1 MKEKIMRCGGVLI
14 RANDILSAVVNTGD
28 TSIVYLKGGRSVKV
42 KMCLAEFENAWN
54 EALNEDE
61 RQRKVVRLADCD
73 IGKSLC
79 ALHLEDER
87 RTKYMWT
94 CRDGREIAVE
104 DMSDEHLANTIA
116 MLERQMHERGIVEE
130 NRGEVFG

>member
-1 MKEKIMRCGGVLI
+1 MKIISCGGISIKADDVLF
-14 RANDILSAVVNTGD
+14 AVANTGD
-28 TSIVYLKGGRSVKV
+28 TTQVYLNGGRSVIM
-42 KMCLAEFENAWN
+42 KMCIAKFNCEWN
-54 EALNEDE
+54 DALNKSD
-61 RQRKVVRLADCD
+61 RQRKVVMLADCD

>member
-1 MKEKIMRCGGVLI
+1 MKIISCGGISIKADDVLF
-14 RANDILSAVVNTGD
+14 AVANTGD
-28 TSIVYLKGGRSVKV
+28 TTQVYLNGGRSVIM
-42 KMCLAEFENAWN
+42 KMCIAKFNCEWN
-54 EALNEDE
+54 DALNKSD

-87 RTKYMWT
+87 RTQYMWT

-116 MLERQMHERGIVEE
+116 MLERKMHERGIVEE

>member
-1 MKEKIMRCGGVLI
+1 MKIISCGGISIKADDVLF
-14 RANDILSAVVNTGD
+14 AVANTGD
-28 TSIVYLKGGRSVKV
+28 TVQVYLNGGRSVIM
-42 KMCLAEFENAWN
+42 KMCIAAFNHAWN

-116 MLERQMHERGIVEE
+116 MLERQMHEREIMEE

>member
-1 MKEKIMRCGGVLI
+1 MKIISCGGISIKADDVLF
-14 RANDILSAVVNTGD
+14 AVANTGD
-28 TSIVYLKGGRSVKV
+28 TTQVYLRNGRSVIL
-42 KMCLAEFENAWN
+42 KMCVAKFNHEWN
-54 EALNEDE
+54 DALNESY

>member
-1 MKEKIMRCGGVLI
+1 MKIISCGGISIKADDVLF
-14 RANDILSAVVNTGD
+14 AVANTGD
-28 TSIVYLKGGRSVKV
+28 TTQVYLNGGRSVIM
-42 KMCLAEFENAWN
+42 KMCIAKFDCEWN
-54 EALNEDE
+54 DALNKSD
-61 RQRKVVRLADCD
+61 RQRKVVRLSTCD
-73 IGKSLC
+73 IGKSLF

>member
-1 MKEKIMRCGGVLI
+1 MVF
-14 RANDILSAVVNTGD
+14 
-28 TSIVYLKGGRSVKV
+28 LKGGRSIKV
-42 KMCLAEFENAWN
+42 KMCLAAFENAWN
-54 EALNEDE
+54 NALNESDQ
-61 RQRKVVRLADCD
+61 QRKVVRLSTCD
-73 IGKSLC
+73 IGKALC
-79 ALHLEDER
+79 ALHFEDER

-116 MLERQMHERGIVEE
+116 MLERQMNERCAVEE

>member
-1 MKEKIMRCGGVLI
+1 MKIISCGRVSINADDVRC
-14 RANDILSAVVNTGD
+14 AVANTGD
-28 TSIVYLKGGRSVKV
+28 TTQVYLSGGRPVIIR
-42 KMCLAEFENAWN
+42 MCIAKFNCEWN
-54 EALNEDE
+54 DALNKSD

-79 ALHLEDER
+79 ALYLEDER

>member
-1 MKEKIMRCGGVLI
+1 MKIISCGGILIKADDVLF
-14 RANDILSAVVNTGD
+14 AVANTGD
-28 TSIVYLKGGRSVKV
+28 TVQVYLNCGRSVIM
-42 KMCLAEFENAWN
+42 KMCIAAFDHAWN

>member
-1 MKEKIMRCGGVLI
+1 MKIISCGGISIKADDVLF
-14 RANDILSAVVNTGD
+14 AVANTGD
-28 TSIVYLKGGRSVKV
+28 TVQVYLNGGRSVIM
-42 KMCLAEFENAWN
+42 KMCIAKFDREWN
-54 EALNEDE
+54 DALNEDE

>member
-1 MKEKIMRCGGVLI
+1 MKEKIMRCNGVLI
-14 RANDILSAVVNTGD
+14 RANDVLSAIVNTGD
-28 TSIVYLKGGRSVKV
+28 TSIVFLKGGRSVKV

-54 EALNEDE
+54 DALNAGDQ
-61 RQRKVVRLADCD
+61 QRKTVRLSTCD
-73 IGKSLC
+73 IGKALI

-116 MLERQMHERGIVEE
+116 MLERKVHEREIVAE
-130 NRGEVFG
+130 NQGEVFG

>member
-1 MKEKIMRCGGVLI
+1 MKIISCGGISIKADDVLF
-14 RANDILSAVVNTGD
+14 AVANTGD
-28 TSIVYLKGGRSVKV
+28 TTQVYLNSGRSVIM
-42 KMCLAEFENAWN
+42 KMCIAKFNCEWN
-54 EALNEDE
+54 DALNKSD
-61 RQRKVVRLADCD
+61 RQRKVVRLADYD

-87 RTKYMWT
+87 RTKYIWT

-116 MLERQMHERGIVEE
+116 MLERKMHEREIVEE

>member
-1 MKEKIMRCGGVLI
+1 MCIAKFNCEW
-14 RANDILSAVVNTGD
+14 ND
-28 TSIVYLKGGRSVKV
+28 
-42 KMCLAEFENAWN
+42 
-54 EALNEDE
+54 ALNKSD
-61 RQRKVVRLADCD
+61 RQRKVVRLATCD
-73 IGKSLC
+73 IGKALC

-87 RTKYMWT
+87 RTKYTWT

>member
-1 MKEKIMRCGGVLI
+1 MKIISCGGISIKADDVLF
-14 RANDILSAVVNTGD
+14 AVANTGD
-28 TSIVYLKGGRSVKV
+28 TTQVYLNGGRSVIM
-42 KMCLAEFENAWN
+42 KMCIAKFNCEWN
-54 EALNEDE
+54 DALNESD

-73 IGKSLC
+73 IGKFLC

-116 MLERQMHERGIVEE
+116 MLVRQMHERGIVEE

>member
-1 MKEKIMRCGGVLI
+1 MKIISCGGISIKADDV
-14 RANDILSAVVNTGD
+14 RYAVVNTGD
-28 TSIVYLKGGRSVKV
+28 TTRVYLNDGRSVV
-42 KMCLAEFENAWN
+42 MKMCIAQFNREWN
-54 EALNEDE
+54 DALNESD
-61 RQRKVVRLADCD
+61 RQRKVERLADCD

-79 ALHLEDER
+79 VLYLEDER

-116 MLERQMHERGIVEE
+116 MLERQMHERGIME
-130 NRGEVFG
+130 EVFG

>member
-1 MKEKIMRCGGVLI
+1 MKIISCNGVSI
-14 RANDILSAVVNTGD
+14 RADDVLSAVVNTGD
-28 TSIVYLKGGRSVKV
+28 TVMVYLRGGRSVV
-42 KMCLAEFENAWN
+42 MKMCIAKFNLVWN
-54 EALNEDE
+54 DALNESD

-116 MLERQMHERGIVEE
+116 MLERKMHEREIVEE

>member
-1 MKEKIMRCGGVLI
+1 MKIISCGGISIKADDVLF
-14 RANDILSAVVNTGD
+14 AVANTGD
-28 TSIVYLKGGRSVKV
+28 TTQVYLNGGRSVIM
-42 KMCLAEFENAWN
+42 KMCIAKFNCEWN
-54 EALNEDE
+54 DALNKSD

-87 RTKYMWT
+87 RTQYMWT

>member
-1 MKEKIMRCGGVLI
+1 MKIISCGGISIKADDVLF
-14 RANDILSAVVNTGD
+14 AVANTGD
-28 TSIVYLKGGRSVKV
+28 TVQVYLNCGRSVIM
-42 KMCLAEFENAWN
+42 KMCIAAFDHAWN

-61 RQRKVVRLADCD
+61 RRRKVVRLADCD

>member
-1 MKEKIMRCGGVLI
+1 MKIISCGGISIKADDVLF
-14 RANDILSAVVNTGD
+14 AVANTGD
-28 TSIVYLKGGRSVKV
+28 TTQVYLNGGRSVIM
-42 KMCLAEFENAWN
+42 KMCIAKFNCEWN
-54 EALNEDE
+54 DALNKSD

-116 MLERQMHERGIVEE
+116 MLERKAREREIVTE
-130 NRGEVFG
+130 NQGEVFG

>member
-1 MKEKIMRCGGVLI
+1 MKIISCGGISIKADDV
-14 RANDILSAVVNTGD
+14 RCAVVNTGD
-28 TSIVYLKGGRSVKV
+28 TTRVYLNGGRSVV
-42 KMCLAEFENAWN
+42 MKMCIAQFNREWN
-54 EALNEDE
+54 DALNESD

-116 MLERQMHERGIVEE
+116 MLERQMHERGIME
-130 NRGEVFG
+130 EVFG

>member
-1 MKEKIMRCGGVLI
+1 MKIMSCGGILIKPDDVLF
-14 RANDILSAVVNTGD
+14 AVANTGD
-28 TSIVYLKGGRSVKV
+28 TTQVYLNNGRSVVV
-42 KMCLAEFENAWN
+42 KRCVAKFNCEWN
-54 EALNEDE
+54 DALNKSD

-104 DMSDEHLANTIA
+104 DMSDEHLANTLA
-116 MLERQMHERGIVEE
+116 MLERKMYERGIVEE

>member
-1 MKEKIMRCGGVLI
+1 MKIISCGGISIKADDVLF
-14 RANDILSAVVNTGD
+14 AVANTGD
-28 TSIVYLKGGRSVKV
+28 TVQVYLNGGRSVIM
-42 KMCLAEFENAWN
+42 KMCIAKFDREWN
-54 EALNEDE
+54 DALNEDE

-130 NRGEVFG
+130 NWGEVFG

>member
-1 MKEKIMRCGGVLI
+1 MSFLLI
-14 RANDILSAVVNTGD
+14 LT
-28 TSIVYLKGGRSVKV
+28 
-42 KMCLAEFENAWN
+42 
-54 EALNEDE
+54 
-61 RQRKVVRLADCD
+61 LADCD

-116 MLERQMHERGIVEE
+116 MLERKMYERGIVEE

>member
-1 MKEKIMRCGGVLI
+1 MKIISCNGVSI
-14 RANDILSAVVNTGD
+14 RADDVLSAVVNTGD
-28 TSIVYLKGGRSVKV
+28 TVMVYLRGGRSVV
-42 KMCLAEFENAWN
+42 MKMCIAKFNLVWN
-54 EALNEDE
+54 DALKEID
-61 RQRKVVRLADCD
+61 RRRKVVRLADCD

-94 CRDGREIAVE
+94 CRDGQEIAVE

-116 MLERQMHERGIVEE
+116 MLERKMHERGIVEE

>member
-1 MKEKIMRCGGVLI
+1 MKIISCGGISIKADDVLF
-14 RANDILSAVVNTGD
+14 AVANTGD
-28 TSIVYLKGGRSVKV
+28 TVRVYLNGGRSVIM
-42 KMCLAEFENAWN
+42 KMCIAAFDHAWN

>member
-1 MKEKIMRCGGVLI
+1 MKIMSCGGILIKPDDVLF
-14 RANDILSAVVNTGD
+14 AVANTGD
-28 TSIVYLKGGRSVKV
+28 TTQVYLNNGRSVVV
-42 KMCLAEFENAWN
+42 KMCVAKFNHEWN
-54 EALNEDE
+54 DALNESD

-116 MLERQMHERGIVEE
+116 MLERKMYERGIVEE

>member
-1 MKEKIMRCGGVLI
+1 MKIISCGGISIKADDVLF
-14 RANDILSAVVNTGD
+14 VVANTGD
-28 TSIVYLKGGRSVKV
+28 TTQVYLNGGRSVIM
-42 KMCLAEFENAWN
+42 KMCIAQFNREWN
-54 EALNEDE
+54 DALNKSD

>member
-1 MKEKIMRCGGVLI
+1 MNGIISCNGILI
-14 RANDILSAVVNTGD
+14 RANDVRCAVVNTGD
-28 TSIVYLKGGRSVKV
+28 TTQVYLNSGRSVV
-42 KMCLAEFENAWN
+42 VRMCIAKFELEWN
-54 EALNEDE
+54 KALNESD

-116 MLERQMHERGIVEE
+116 MLERKMYERGIVEE

>member
-1 MKEKIMRCGGVLI
+1 MKIISCNGVSI
-14 RANDILSAVVNTGD
+14 RADDVLSAVVNTGD
-28 TSIVYLKGGRSVKV
+28 TVMVYLRGGRSVV
-42 KMCLAEFENAWN
+42 MKMCIAKFNLVWN
-54 EALNEDE
+54 DALNESD

-104 DMSDEHLANTIA
+104 DMSAEHLANTIA
-116 MLERQMHERGIVEE
+116 MLERKMHEREIVEE

>member
-1 MKEKIMRCGGVLI
+1 MKIISCNGVSI
-14 RANDILSAVVNTGD
+14 RADDVLSAVVNTGD
-28 TSIVYLKGGRSVKV
+28 SVMVYLRSGRSVV
-42 KMCLAEFENAWN
+42 MKMCIAKFNLVWN
-54 EALNEDE
+54 DALNESD

-116 MLERQMHERGIVEE
+116 MLERKMHEREIVEE
-130 NRGEVFG
+130 NRGEVLG